1 MDEHYLKDFELVDN
15 DEWSFLPQGTRIC
28 YLRTDKK
35 FVKGGYIQSISYTN
49 DNEGNQTFFITLNP
63 IVFSSTARPWKIY
76 QNNIEKL
83 WKKRKDNDSI
93 IISTP
98 QEQHVTI
105 EEYNNLKDK
114 IEKYDEYFKNIK
126 ADYQRLKDE
135 INSLVKIIRHF
146 HPKNSTQQK
155 SR

>member
-1 MDEHYLKDFELVDN
+1 MDEHYLKDFELVEN

-35 FVKGGYIQSISYTN
+35 FVKGGYIQSISYTT
-49 DNEGNQTFFITLNP
+49 DNNGNQTFFITLNP

-83 WKKRKDNDSI
+83 WKKRKEIDAVI
-93 IISTP
+93 ITEP
-98 QEQHVTI
+98 QEQYVTM
-105 EEYNNLKDK
+105 EEYNNLKNK
-114 IEKYDEYFKNIK
+114 LEKYDEYFKNIK

-135 INSLVKIIRHF
+135 IVDIVSVIKYF
-146 HPKNSTQQK
+146 HPKKQTQQK
-155 SR
+155 PR